1 MHILLH
7 SISIW
12 IFAPKQSDNN
22 VFWHENSTF
31 KNPDFFVILVHC
43 VHRFLGTEID
53 TFLQKFE
60 KKNLGY
66 DTLFGVLF
74 VPNFLLNVQF
84 VKVTTWWTF
93 SSFSLS

>member
-1 MHILLH
+1 MVIQLLN
-7 SISIW
+7 I
-12 IFAPKQSDNN
+12 
-22 VFWHENSTF
+22 
-31 KNPDFFVILVHC
+31 PDFFVILVHC

-66 DTLFGVLF
+66 DILSGVLF